1 MKKLFMILLMALS
14 LQMCAPDVKLDYNVT
29 KSENYK
35 ISERKMK
42 KNSLQVKEAFEEDQ
56 NKFKDKVKEL
66 ATKVIDEQIK
76 SSYQTGED
84 AINIQVAK
92 QMAVRMIEKGI
103 EYQKSKV
110 EEIKFFSD
118 KEAQISQK
126 VKVLDNSKIQKLQN
140 EPMLFGLVA
149 KKLNYKDVN
158 EMISKMQE
166 MNKNEAFS
174 KIMNGIADVM
184 DDEMKKEENYT
195 HISSTVNMEKINGKW
210 QIKDLNEQIKNIEII
225 FSNLSQAFK
234 K

>member
-14 LQMCAPDVKLDYNVT
+14 LQMCAPDIKLDYNVT

-56 NKFKDKVKEL
+56 KKFKDKVKEL
-66 ATKVIDEQIK
+66 ATKIIDEQIK

-126 VKVLDNSKIQKLQN
+126 VKVLDNFKIQKLQN
-140 EPMLFGLVA
+140 EPILFGLVA

-195 HISSTVNMEKINGKW
+195 QISSTVNMEKINGKW

>member
-195 HISSTVNMEKINGKW
+195 QISSTVNMEKINGKW

>member
-56 NKFKDKVKEL
+56 KKFKDKVKEL

-92 QMAVRMIEKGI
+92 QMAVRTIEKGI
-103 EYQKSKV
+103 EYQRSKV

-195 HISSTVNMEKINGKW
+195 QISSTVNMEKINGKW

>member
-1 MKKLFMILLMALS
+1 
-14 LQMCAPDVKLDYNVT
+14 
-29 KSENYK
+29 
-35 ISERKMK
+35 
-42 KNSLQVKEAFEEDQ
+42 
-56 NKFKDKVKEL
+56 
-66 ATKVIDEQIK
+66 
-76 SSYQTGED
+76 
-84 AINIQVAK
+84 
-92 QMAVRMIEKGI
+92 MAVRMIEKGI

-195 HISSTVNMEKINGKW
+195 QISSTVNMEKINGKW